1 MYKAVDRKNKSAGI
15 GCRVGREVYAGRDM
29 WSCNEDIQKC
39 VVCYETTQMQTGTR
53 GIKIGQWEKSLSKLI
68 SSKITKTTHHNN
80 SSKLHS
86 LVLPARVT
94 PVGPPPQVT
103 KHQHL
108 IIVSMMLNSQTKA
121 YLTDATVRKYGVFH
135 GKP

>member
-1 MYKAVDRKNKSAGI
+1 MYKVVDRKNKSAGI
-15 GCRVGREVYAGRDM
+15 DRIRGREVYAGRDT

-39 VVCYETTQMQTGTR
+39 VVRYETTQMQTGTR

-80 SSKLHS
+80 SLKLHS

-94 PVGPPPQVT
+94 LVGPPPQVANFDIS
-103 KHQHL
+103 L
-108 IIVSMMLNSQTKA
+108 
-121 YLTDATVRKYGVFH
+121 
-135 GKP
+135 